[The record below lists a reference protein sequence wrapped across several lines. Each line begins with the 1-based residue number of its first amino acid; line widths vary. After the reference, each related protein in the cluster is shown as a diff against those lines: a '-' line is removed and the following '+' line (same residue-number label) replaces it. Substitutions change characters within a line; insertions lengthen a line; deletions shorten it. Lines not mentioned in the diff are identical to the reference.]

1 MGKYTWLTI
10 FNPNGLPF
18 QLEGFISEET
28 DTLCI
33 APTME
38 AKIYFLFTFVI
49 AFNIEATLLAN
60 VSVFNTILEQEKHA
74 VDRHLGLTGFEPWYR

>member
-10 FNPNGLPF
+10 LNLNGLPF
-18 QLEGFISEET
+18 QLKGFISEES

-33 APTME
+33 APAME

-49 AFNIEATLLAN
+49 AFNIGATLLAN
-60 VSVFNTILEQEKHA
+60 VSVYNTIL
-74 VDRHLGLTGFEPWYR
+74 